1 MRGEAAG
8 EQPTAPPVRTRR
20 ALPGHGER
28 ALPEAVNRERS
39 PVPRSRR
46 PDGAGDRC
54 VPAVAARYFAVPEP
68 RPAVPADAAE
78 IARLKSAH
86 TCSEPLS
93 PERFAATRTL
103 LAARLAAAGSA
114 VAYVVDAPGGGG
126 LASCAL
132 ALVHPVF
139 PSRDSPEGLA
149 AHVDAVATEPA
160 HRGRGYASTA
170 LGALLRH
177 LEELGVTEYALHTGG
192 EPAPFYERFGFFRDS
207 ALLRM
212 TRTPVRE
219 SGEAAGLSTA
229 QFAETVM
236 RATGFAGLYFT
247 DEDGHPLQLHAVY
260 SSSHPWQVPGG
271 TMDPGERPW
280 GTAVRECREETGIVV
295 AGPPRRLLAAVYG
308 LPGAQW
314 PYSTFGCVFDG
325 GRLTRRQIEAIVLD
339 PAEHDE
345 VRVRPLEEWRDHMPD
360 GDYRRL
366 LAIDGAR
373 RSGETAYFD
382 TWDWEAE

>member
-1 MRGEAAG
+1 GAIRSAPGA
-8 EQPTAPPVRTRR
+8 TA
-20 ALPGHGER
+20 
-28 ALPEAVNRERS
+28 RS
-39 PVPRSRR
+39 
-46 PDGAGDRC
+46 
-54 VPAVAARYFAVPEP
+54 FAVPAP
-68 RPAVPADAAE
+68 RPAVPGDAAE
-78 IARLKSAH
+78 IARLKSAYA
-86 TCSEPLS
+86 SRERLS
-93 PERFAATRTL
+93 PERLATTRTL
-103 LAARLAAAGSA
+103 LAARLTAAGSA
-114 VAYVVDAPGGGG
+114 VAYVVDAPEGGG

-139 PSRDSPEGLA
+139 PSPGSPEGLA
-149 AHVDAVATEPA
+149 AHVDVVATEPA
-160 HRGRGYASTA
+160 HRGRGHARA
-170 LGALLRH
+170 VLDALLRH

-192 EPAPFYERFGFFRDS
+192 EPVSFYERFGFFHDP

-212 TRTPVRE
+212 TRSPVRRPVDP
-219 SGEAAGLSTA
+219 AGLSTA

-247 DEDGHPLQLHAVY
+247 DEDGNPLQLHAVY
-260 SSSHPWQVPGG
+260 SASHPWQVPGG

-280 GTAVRECREETGIVV
+280 GTAVRECREETAIVV
-295 AGPPRRLLAAVYG
+295 DGPPRRLLAAVYG

-325 GRLTRRQIEAIVLD
+325 GSLTRAQIEAVVLD

-345 VRVRPLEEWRDHMPD
+345 VRVLPLEEWRDIMPD

-366 LAIDGAR
+366 LAIDEAR
-373 RSGETAYFD
+373 RSGGTAYFD

>member
-1 MRGEAAG
+1 MRGGSGGERPALQEHAPSAFPQQGGRVPVEAG
-8 EQPTAPPVRTRR
+8 EHRTQDAAHRWAPASPAWSSVVPGLRR
-20 ALPGHGER
+20 A
-28 ALPEAVNRERS
+28 V
-39 PVPRSRR
+39 
-46 PDGAGDRC
+46 AG
-54 VPAVAARYFAVPEP
+54 
-68 RPAVPADAAE
+68 DAAE
-78 IARLKSAH
+78 IARLKSVLTGSGA
-86 TCSEPLS
+86 LS
-93 PERFAATRTL
+93 PERLGPTRTL
-103 LAARLAAAGSA
+103 LAARLGPVGSA
-114 VAYVVDAPGGGG
+114 VAFVVDAPGGGG

-139 PSRDSPEGLA
+139 PSPEAPEGLA
-149 AHVDAVATEPA
+149 AQVDVVATEPS
-160 HRGRGYASTA
+160 HRGRGYATAA

-177 LEELGVTEYALHTGG
+177 LEGLGVAEYALYAGG
-192 EPAPFYERFGFFRDS
+192 EPVSFYERFGFHRDA

-212 TRTPVRE
+212 TRVPGRRPAHT
-219 SGEAAGLSTA
+219 AGLSTA

-260 SSSHPWQVPGG
+260 SSTHPWQVPGG

-280 GTAVRECREETGIVV
+280 GTAVRECLEETGIVV
-295 AGPPRRLLAAVYG
+295 EGPPRRLLAAVYG

-314 PYSTFGCVFDG
+314 PYSTFGCIFDG
-325 GRLTRRQIEAIVLD
+325 GRLTRRQIDALVLD

-345 VRVRPLEEWRDHMPD
+345 ARVLPLEEWRGLMPA

-366 LAIDGAR
+366 LAVDRAR

-382 TWDWEAE
+382 TWDWDTG